1 MKKLLILMFALFCFS
16 ATPAQKDT
24 TFYANGSI
32 KSCVAQQENVYKLTK
47 YYESGAVEEIEYF
60 NLNKERVGTWTR
72 YAENGCIISVANF
85 RNDKKD
91 GDWIMYNADGKLV
104 MFIKYKAGKREFVC
118 CITEDNRLAV
128 AQ

>member
-1 MKKLLILMFALFCFS
+1 MLFCFS

-24 TFYANGSI
+24 TFYENGNLKTCAI
-32 KSCVAQQENVYKLTK
+32 KQETGYKLTK
-47 YYESGAVEEIEYF
+47 YYESGAIEEIEFF
-60 NLNKERVGTWTR
+60 NFNKERVGTWVR

-91 GDWIMYNADGKLV
+91 GDWIMYNSDGKLV

-118 CITEDNRLAV
+118 CLTEDNRLAI